1 MNIKKLLTYF
11 PRIIYSILRYHNI
24 LGNKYKISQ
33 DLSFGYQENILF
45 EKLLGQ
51 SNFYLE
57 YGSGSSSILAARKKK
72 DFLSIECDRGFY
84 LFIRKFSKN
93 IKFKNIG
100 YTDYYGHPISAY
112 EPIIFNLRKYFISN
126 KAKKMC
132 YEPLI
137 YLNKNR
143 IIPDL
148 ILIDGRYRVLCA
160 LYLYRFLINKKNH
173 NFNLIIDDY
182 KYRYRYH
189 ILNKFFKIELVGR
202 FGFSNKIL
210 SVDIR
215 EVKYWIDHFS
225 YIPR

>member
-1 MNIKKLLTYF
+1 MIIKRLFLF
-11 PRIIYSILRYHNI
+11 LRIIYNILRYHNI
-24 LGNKYKISQ
+24 LGKKYKISQ
-33 DLSFGYQENILF
+33 DISFGYQENILF

-57 YGSGSSSILAARKKK
+57 YGSGSSTILAARERKN
-72 DFLSIECDRGFY
+72 FLSIECDRGFY
-84 LFIRKFSKN
+84 LFISKFSKN

-100 YTDYYGHPISAY
+100 YTHYYGHPI
-112 EPIIFNLRKYFISN
+112 FLTLRKYFISI

-182 KYRYRYH
+182 EHRYRYH
-189 ILNKFFKIELVGR
+189 ILNKFFKIELIGR

-210 SVDIR
+210 PADIR
-215 EVKYWIDHFS
+215 EVKYWIEHFS
-225 YIPR
+225 KISR